1 MTGIISVNQSLSFT
15 CISC

>member
-1 MTGIISVNQSLSFT
+1 MTGIISINQSLSFT